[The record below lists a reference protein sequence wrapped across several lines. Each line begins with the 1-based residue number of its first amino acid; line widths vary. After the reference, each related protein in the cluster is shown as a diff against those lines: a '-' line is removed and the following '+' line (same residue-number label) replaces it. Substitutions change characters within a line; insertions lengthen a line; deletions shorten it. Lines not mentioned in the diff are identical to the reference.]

1 MFIVKPKL
9 IVEQKITALVNI
21 YKVYEAHEDGS
32 KGKLVAL
39 AQQKRLAFKE
49 KVQFYT
55 DESKS
60 QLAFTFRAEKVMDIH
75 GRFLV
80 EDPDGKLIGI
90 FRKDFKKSLLNST
103 WHIVDE
109 QDNVKQSLRESNKA
123 LAALRRFAGFIPFVG
138 DIFEIVLLF
147 FKYHFT
153 LRDNA
158 DQEIGR
164 YQKTTLFRDNYT
176 LSATDKAYTAQ
187 DWRTLAAVAV
197 ALDALQSR

>member
-1 MFIVKPKL
+1 MKPRL
-9 IVEQKITALVNI
+9 IVEQKITAMVNKYAI
-21 YKVYEAHEDGS
+21 YQAQEDGS
-32 KGKLVAL
+32 KGQLVAL

-80 EDPDGKLIGI
+80 EDAEGKGIGI

-109 QDNVKQSLRESNKA
+109 QDTVQLTVRESNET
-123 LAALRRFAGFIPFVG
+123 LAALRRFAGFIPVVG
-138 DIFEIVLLF
+138 DIFEVVLLF

-153 LRDNA
+153 LRDSA
-158 DQEIGR
+158 GHELGR
-164 YQKTTLFRDNYT
+164 YQKTTLFRDHYT
-176 LSATDKAYTAQ
+176 LSTTDEAYTAQ

>member
-1 MFIVKPKL
+1 MKPRL
-9 IVEQKITALVNI
+9 IVEQKITPVANK
-21 YKVYEAHEDGS
+21 YAVYQAQEDGS
-32 KGKLVAL
+32 KGQLVAL

-80 EDPDGKLIGI
+80 EDADGKLIGI

-109 QDNVKQSLRESNKA
+109 ENNVQLTLRESNEA
-123 LAALRRFAGFIPFVG
+123 LAALRRFAGFIPIVG

-153 LRDNA
+153 LRDTANN
-158 DQEIGR
+158 EVGR
-164 YQKTTLFRDNYT
+164 YQKTTLFRDHYT
-176 LSATDKAYTAQ
+176 LSTTDEAFSTQ